1 MKETLPTTKL
11 TKILNWII
19 SPDGLRDHESVL
31 KDRRDAAQPNLEFF
45 VLLIIS
51 TVIAT
56 VGLIE
61 NSAATVIGAM
71 IIAPLMDPIVSL
83 AFGLSTHNI
92 KLIRQSLILITLGA
106 SIVVFTSGLIYQLL
120 DIDFIDSQI
129 LSRTSPNLI
138 DLSVAIA
145 AGIVGAFAQSRSR
158 LASSMAGVAIAV
170 ALVPP
175 LCVTGIGIKLSA
187 QASLRFN

>member
-120 DIDFIDSQI
+120 DINFIDSQI

>member
-1 MKETLPTTKL
+1 MKENLPTTKS

-51 TVIAT
+51 TIIAT

-92 KLIRQSLILITLGA
+92 KLIRQSIILITLGA

-120 DIDFIDSQI
+120 DINFIDSQI
-129 LSRTSPNLI
+129 LSRTI
-138 DLSVAIA
+138 
-145 AGIVGAFAQSRSR
+145 QSR
-158 LASSMAGVAIAV
+158 
-170 ALVPP
+170 
-175 LCVTGIGIKLSA
+175 
-187 QASLRFN
+187 